1 MNKPSKRLLP
11 LLLVAMT
18 ILTVGCESTPPRDG
32 GTLGTIQDSLKPA
45 GEAQT
50 APRSVTPPASVS
62 NALLPPVDLS
72 LPELD
77 ERGKEARFDV
87 NVTDV
92 PTPEF
97 LMSLVDG
104 TPYNMVV
111 HPAVEGSISLSLKNV
126 TIPEV
131 MEVLRDVHGYEFQR
145 SRSGYQVLPVRL
157 RSRVF
162 QVNYLNM
169 RRSGISQTRVSSGQ
183 VSDSVNGQGE
193 GREQSG
199 MSGDKTSGAQITTKT
214 ETDFWS
220 DLSRAL
226 NAIVG
231 EGDGRTVVVTPHS
244 GIVVVRAMPQEL
256 REVERYLQTTEGVMH
271 RQVILEAKIIEVQLK
286 DGYQAGIDWA
296 AVINVGG
303 GQFNLGQAAGG
314 NGIFGDPDNTRVDI
328 PSGGIGNPSG
338 PSPVDFVDFQS
349 FGSFFGG
356 TFSSDN
362 FAAFVQLLELQG
374 NVQVLSSPRVATVN
388 NQKAVIK
395 VGTDE
400 FFVTDVSSESSTE
413 SNTIG
418 NDIELT
424 PFFSGIALDVT
435 PQIGADGHVTLH
447 IHPSISSVEDQE
459 KVINVGDQFSG
470 PVVLPLAKSTVR
482 ESDSIVYARSG
493 QLVVIGGLMQDNTGE
508 SLASTPILGELPGV
522 GQLFR
527 YTRQAALKS
536 ELVILLRPTVVNS
549 PAVWNRDLNGASR
562 RVQRLDRGFHYGPKP
577 EIFGNLGEK
586 PLSF

>member
-1 MNKPSKRLLP
+1 MTSPAEKLQRFVVAAMV
-11 LLLVAMT
+11 LLLGA
-18 ILTVGCESTPPRDG
+18 CESTPPKDG
-32 GTLGTIQDSLKPA
+32 GTLGTIQRSLNPNEK
-45 GEAQT
+45 GQ
-50 APRSVTPPASVS
+50 SVVPPVMPPAAVS
-62 NALLPPVDLS
+62 RALLPPVDLS
-72 LPELD
+72 LPGID
-77 ERGKEARFDV
+77 DRGEEARFDV
-87 NVTDV
+87 NVSEV

-111 HPAVEGSISLSLKNV
+111 HPEVEGSISLSLKNV

-145 SRSGYQVLPVRL
+145 SKSGYQVLPARL

-162 QVNYLNM
+162 QVNYLNIQ
-169 RRSGISQTRVSSGQ
+169 RSGVSQTRVSSGQ
-183 VSDSVNGQGE
+183 VSDSVNGQDG
-193 GREQSG
+193 SG
-199 MSGDKTSGAQITTKT
+199 SGASSDKTSGAQITTKS
-214 ETDFWS
+214 ETDFWTE
-220 DLSRAL
+220 LTTAL

-231 EGDGRTVVVTPHS
+231 EGGGRTVVVTPHS

-256 REVERYLQTTEGVMH
+256 REVARYLQTTEGVMH

-303 GQFNLGQAAGG
+303 GQFNLGQSGAG
-314 NGIFGDPDNTRVDI
+314 NGVFGERDNTQVDI
-328 PSGGIGNPSG
+328 PSGGIDDPSG
-338 PSPVDFVDFQS
+338 ISPVDFIDFQS

-356 TFSSDN
+356 TFTSDN

-400 FFVTDVSSESSTE
+400 FFVTDVSSEASTE

-435 PQIGADGHVTLH
+435 PQIGANNHVTLH
-447 IHPSISSVEDQE
+447 IHPSISLVEDQE
-459 KVINVGDQFSG
+459 KVISVGDQFSG

-508 SLASTPILGELPGV
+508 SLASTPILGDLPAV

-549 PAVWNRDLNGASR
+549 PNTWSRDLRGTSSR
-562 RVQRLDRGFHYGPKP
+562 MEQLDRGFHYGPKP